1 MITQFGYGMEG
12 DTILESSSNHAICV
26 SPEDGMTSRYGAS
39 SVNWYLLLFVVI
51 VTLFAIH
58 WGFVRPTSLQLT
70 KLRRYVTS
78 LEQSIADLNGQREN
92 AATTASLLNEL
103 VRQGRATSDAAI
115 ALSEM
120 RDLHRQ
126 LVHEADQ
133 LRSARQALE
142 KLTELRTD
150 VARHVS
156 LIEATRRT
164 LTSIQGLHQQ
174 VCRTAIEAEE
184 AQLAVEQLDLLRD
197 GLVESI
203 QKMEEADPLLASVDA
218 LHRRLASAAD
228 RTRQARVV
236 SDNLLAIE
244 EDLLN
249 RGGDAEVAQLALN
262 DLIDLRH
269 QVEAQATKIEKAD
282 TTLDQLLQLQDS
294 VLAQSDSVV
303 DAIET
308 LELSVD
314 MQKQMQRARHTFDG
328 IRRMMTEVVI
338 MEPMVR
344 QAMQSLQPLT
354 ALGNLRRLSV
364 AELRVAANIVSH
376 RRHALVTEI
385 LDAEEPNEVVADAHR
400 SSINN

>member
-1 MITQFGYGMEG
+1 MEG
-12 DTILESSSNHAICV
+12 NMTLQSSSNHAISG
-26 SPEDGMTSRYGAS
+26 SPEDGLTSRHGSS
-39 SVNWYLLLFVVI
+39 SVNWCLPLFVVI
-51 VTLFAIH
+51 VTLFAVH
-58 WGFVRPTSLQLT
+58 WGFVRPTSLQIT

-78 LEQSIADLNGQREN
+78 LEKNIADLNGQREN
-92 AATTASLLNEL
+92 AATTASLLDEL
-103 VRQGRATSDAAI
+103 VRQGRATSDAVI

-142 KLTELRTD
+142 KLAELRTD

-156 LIEATRRT
+156 LIEATKRA
-164 LTSIQGLHQQ
+164 LTSIQDLHKQI
-174 VCRTAIEAEE
+174 CRTAVETEE

-203 QKMEEADPLLASVDA
+203 QKMEEAEPLLASVDA
-218 LHRRLASAAD
+218 LHGRLASAAD
-228 RTRQARVV
+228 RTHQARIV

-244 EDLLN
+244 EDLLH
-249 RGGDAEVAQLALN
+249 RGGDAEIAQLALN

-269 QVEAQATKIEKAD
+269 QVEAQATKVEKAD
-282 TTLDQLLQLQDS
+282 TTLDQLRQLQDR

-308 LELSVD
+308 LELSAD
-314 MQKQMQRARHTFDG
+314 MQQQMHRARDTFEG
-328 IRRMMTEVVI
+328 IRRMITEVVM
-338 MEPMVR
+338 MEPTVR
-344 QAMQSLQPLT
+344 QAMQSLEPLT

-364 AELRVAANIVSH
+364 AELREAASFVSH
-376 RRHALVTEI
+376 RRHALAAEI
-385 LDAEEPNEVVADAHR
+385 VAAEEPDEVVADAHR
-400 SSINN
+400 TSITN

>member
-1 MITQFGYGMEG
+1 M
-12 DTILESSSNHAICV
+12 ESSSNHAIGV
-26 SPEDGMTSRYGAS
+26 SPEDGMISRHGAS
-39 SVNWYLLLFVVI
+39 SVDWYLRLFVV
-51 VTLFAIH
+51 TLTLLAVYL
-58 WGFVRPTSLQLT
+58 GFVRPTSLQLT
-70 KLRRYVTS
+70 KLRLYVTS

-115 ALSEM
+115 ALSDM
-120 RDLHRQ
+120 RDLHQQ

-142 KLTELRTD
+142 KLTALRTD

-156 LIEATRRT
+156 LIEATSGA
-164 LTSIQGLHQQ
+164 LASIQGLHEQ
-174 VCRTAIEAEE
+174 VCRTADETEE
-184 AQLAVEQLDLLRD
+184 AQLAVEHLDVLRD
-197 GLVESI
+197 RLVDSI
-203 QKMEEADPLLASVDA
+203 QKMEQADPLLANVDA

-228 RTRQARVV
+228 RTHQARVV
-236 SDNLLAIE
+236 SDHLLAIE

-249 RGGDAEVAQLALN
+249 RGSDAELAQLALN

-269 QVEAQATKIEKAD
+269 QVESQATKVEKAD
-282 TTLDQLLQLQDS
+282 TTLDQLMQLQDS

-314 MQKQMQRARHTFDG
+314 MQKQLHHARNTMDG

-338 MEPMVR
+338 MEPTVR
-344 QAMQSLQPLT
+344 QAMQILQPLT

-364 AELRVAANIVSH
+364 AELRASANIVSH
-376 RRHALVTEI
+376 RRHALATEFV
-385 LDAEEPNEVVADAHR
+385 DAEEPDEVVADANR